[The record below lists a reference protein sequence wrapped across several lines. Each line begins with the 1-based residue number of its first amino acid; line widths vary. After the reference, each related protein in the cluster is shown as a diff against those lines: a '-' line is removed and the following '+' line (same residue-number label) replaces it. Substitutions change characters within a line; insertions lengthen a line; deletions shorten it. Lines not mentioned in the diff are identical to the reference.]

1 MSLYN
6 HQIPE
11 ISDDRCPITAAEFED
26 VWVYSNDRGWYWR
39 VDYLCAGPFASEA
52 FAFAHAA
59 NVAKKYA
66 ETRCDP
72 ESTS

>member
-1 MSLYN
+1 MRRARN
-6 HQIPE
+6 RAMDAVTF
-11 ISDDRCPITAAEFED
+11 DDRCPITAAEFED

-66 ETRCDP
+66 EALGVK
-72 ESTS
+72 